1 MLFLKPIE
9 SKIHESFSSNPNWP
23 YDWGPDEPDSPGNT
37 GPVNLTDSNFQTAV
51 NLWFSNQAE
60 ANATYGHISDWNT
73 SAVTDMSGA
82 FKHRTS
88 FNEDIGGWDTSSVVS
103 MYYMFDNASTF
114 NQGIG
119 SWDVSSVREMSG
131 MFDDAVSF
139 NQPIGDWNTSSV
151 KYMSYTFT
159 KAASFNQSLAD
170 WDVSS
175 VKKMVGMFD
184 RASLFNQPLGNW
196 DVGNVEN
203 MKWVFSE
210 ARAFNQDIS
219 DWNVSSVS
227 DFYDMFEN
235 SNALSETNRGKIH
248 ESFSSNPNW
257 PYDWGPDEPEPELY
271 DLALR
276 GNLVMENLPVGTVV
290 GSLEVIAESGGDAT
304 TRF

>member
-1 MLFLKPIE
+1 MVGMFDRASSFNQPLGNWDVSNVENMKWVFSEAISFNQDISDWNVSSVSDFYDMFETPNALSE
-9 SKIHESFSSNPNWP
+9 TNRGKIHESFSSNPNWP

-103 MYYMFDNASTF
+103 MYYMFDNASAF

-139 NQPIGDWNTSSV
+139 NQPIGDWNTSAV
-151 KYMSYTFT
+151 KYMAYTFT
-159 KAASFNQSLAD
+159 KAAALI
-170 WDVSS
+170 
-175 VKKMVGMFD
+175 
-184 RASLFNQPLGNW
+184 RA
-196 DVGNVEN
+196 
-203 MKWVFSE
+203 
-210 ARAFNQDIS
+210 
-219 DWNVSSVS
+219 
-227 DFYDMFEN
+227 
-235 SNALSETNRGKIH
+235 
-248 ESFSSNPNW
+248 
-257 PYDWGPDEPEPELY
+257 
-271 DLALR
+271 
-276 GNLVMENLPVGTVV
+276 
-290 GSLEVIAESGGDAT
+290 
-304 TRF
+304 